1 MLGLDVDTVVPGH
14 GPLTDKAGI
23 VQVRDYLAFVDR
35 EASAR
40 QRAGLDAWDAA
51 RELAREIGARED
63 FGSWGEF
70 GRIAVNVETV
80 YRTLD
85 LLGELG
91 LLRPVYQG
99 TGAAHYVLLLDGHHH
114 HLVCSRCR
122 RVIEFDE
129 CALAELAETVGRRYG
144 FAVEGHLLEFYGR
157 CSQCAALS

>member
-1 MLGLDVDTVVPGH
+1 MSAVARAAASDD
-14 GPLTDKAGI
+14 PLPRLER
-23 VQVRDYLAFVDR
+23 VLQ
-35 EASAR
+35 AR
-40 QRAGLDAWDAA
+40 GYRLTAA
-51 RELAREIGARED
+51 RRAILAALVAAGGHMTADELAAVVHQIAPGV
-63 FGSWGEF
+63 
-70 GRIAVNVETV
+70 GRMTV

-85 LLGELG
+85 LLAELG

-157 CSQCAALS
+157 CAECKE

>member
-1 MLGLDVDTVVPGH
+1 MSQNALSGLEQALQERGYR
-14 GPLTDKAGI
+14 LT
-23 VQVRDYLAFVDR
+23 
-35 EASAR
+35 
-40 QRAGLDAWDAA
+40 AA
-51 RELAREIGARED
+51 RRAILAALADAGGHVTADELAAAVHRVAPRV
-63 FGSWGEF
+63 
-70 GRIAVNVETV
+70 GRMTV

-129 CALAELAETVGRRYG
+129 CALAELTETVGRRYG

-157 CSQCAALS
+157 CSSCQELEESHAKTQRTPSSEF

>member
-1 MLGLDVDTVVPGH
+1 MSGD
-14 GPLTDKAGI
+14 PLPRLERAL
-23 VQVRDYLAFVDR
+23 Q
-35 EASAR
+35 AR
-40 QRAGLDAWDAA
+40 GYRLTAA
-51 RELAREIGARED
+51 RRAILAALGDAGGHVTADELAAVVHQ
-63 FGSWGEF
+63 SAPTV
-70 GRIAVNVETV
+70 GRMTG

-85 LLGELG
+85 RLGELG

-144 FAVEGHLLEFYGR
+144 FTVEGHLLEFYGR
-157 CSQCAALS
+157 CSQCVALS

>member
-1 MLGLDVDTVVPGH
+1 MSAVASGDPLPRLERALQARGYRLTAARRAILTALTTTGGH
-14 GPLTDKAGI
+14 MTADEL
-23 VQVRDYLAFVDR
+23 
-35 EASAR
+35 ASAVAR
-40 QRAGLDAWDAA
+40 AA
-51 RELAREIGARED
+51 RDGGAPRV
-63 FGSWGEF
+63 
-70 GRIAVNVETV
+70 GRMTV

-157 CSQCAALS
+157 CSNCSEITGAAGS